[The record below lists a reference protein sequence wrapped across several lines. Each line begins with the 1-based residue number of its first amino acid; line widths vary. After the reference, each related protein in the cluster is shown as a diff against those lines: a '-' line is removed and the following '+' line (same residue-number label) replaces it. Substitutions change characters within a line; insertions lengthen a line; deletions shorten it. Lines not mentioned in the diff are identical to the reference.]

1 MNELLFDKCYMDED
15 YFLGFNTEFGIELL
29 SGINGNPDP
38 FHLKLPSLL
47 DIGIMGHCTNKCDIC
62 YQGDKWEDHMDISD
76 FIKIIDQV
84 KHHTTQVALGGRGD
98 PNKHPDFDQFVMYAK
113 RNGVVPNYTT
123 SGIGL
128 TQDEVDLTKQYC
140 GAVAVSNYDQD
151 YTYEALNRFI
161 NAGMKTNIH
170 YVYTKESYSNAL
182 RIVQGEDIWD
192 GKFNLS
198 KLNAVIFLLFKRK
211 GRATNLLD
219 LVPTYYQINL
229 LCLAIKEYGT
239 TTSFKIGMD
248 SCLVNHYYDIIASLT
263 EEEKL
268 SLDTCEASRMS
279 AYISPSLIMTPCS
292 FCNEENGES
301 LKDKSIEE
309 VWKNSV
315 PFMTTRECLRT
326 KRNSCPAKV

>member
-1 MNELLFDKCYMDED
+1 MDDD
-15 YFLGFNTEFGIELL
+15 YFLGFNTQFGIELL

-38 FHLKLPSLL
+38 FMLKLPSLL
-47 DIGIMGHCTNKCDIC
+47 DIGIMGHCTNKCNIC
-62 YQGDKWEDHMDISD
+62 YQGDKYEDHMDISD

-98 PNKHPDFDQFVMYAK
+98 PNKHPEFDQFVMYAR
-113 RNGVVPNYTT
+113 RNGVIPNYTT

-128 TQDEVDLTKQYC
+128 TQDEVDLTKEYC

-170 YVYTKESYSNAL
+170 YVYTRESFREAL
-182 RIVQGEDIWD
+182 GIVKGEDIWE

-211 GRATNLLD
+211 GRATNLVELD
-219 LVPTYYQINL
+219 PTYYQLAL
-229 LCLAIKEYGT
+229 LCSAIREFANKS
-239 TTSFKIGMD
+239 SFKIGMD
-248 SCLVNHYYDIIASLT
+248 SCLVNYYYDIIANLT

-268 SLDTCEASRMS
+268 SLDTCEAARMS

-315 PFMTTRECLRT
+315 PFMTTREVLRT